1 MCSYFSINI
10 KDENGDGEIMQRD
23 KYLEKDDLKKGKGET
38 LFLNDN
44 YTLKASLLRSVTRQ
58 ECLLLQ
64 LQLNTVLEVLAREIK
79 TKN

>member
-1 MCSYFSINI
+1 
-10 KDENGDGEIMQRD
+10 MQRD